1 MRLLILLPFLAGC
14 AAAIQVGPAGP
25 DPTPTIVGEGVDPGA
40 TIIVYRRSE
49 AGFVGNIAATPAIT
63 YDGRSVGTCRF
74 DRPLVLRVPAGTH
87 QVAVLTENGQV
98 NQQVVVRDGETGYLR
113 CGTAAS
119 PAFSPKPAL
128 QAVDRATAERE
139 LNL

>member
-1 MRLLILLPFLAGC
+1 MRFLLLLPLLAGC

-25 DPTPTIVGEGVDPGA
+25 DPTPTIVGEGTDPGA

-49 AGFVGNIAATPAIT
+49 AGFVGNVAATPAIT

-74 DRPLVLRVPAGTH
+74 DRPLVLRVPQGTH
-87 QVAVLTENGQV
+87 QVTALTENGQV
-98 NQQVVVRDGETGYLR
+98 NQSVMVGDGETRYLR
-113 CGTAAS
+113 CGIAAA
-119 PAFSPKPAL
+119 PLFSPNPTL
-128 QAVDRATAERE
+128 QPIDRATAERE